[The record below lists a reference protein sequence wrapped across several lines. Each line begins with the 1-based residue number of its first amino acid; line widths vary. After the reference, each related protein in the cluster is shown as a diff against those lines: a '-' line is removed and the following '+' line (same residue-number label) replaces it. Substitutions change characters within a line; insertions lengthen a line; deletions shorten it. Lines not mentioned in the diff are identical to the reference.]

1 MSLNSAISNAASGL
15 ASVNR
20 QLALVSQNVA
30 NAGTPG
36 YAREVAANSDA
47 TAGGIGAGV
56 RTGPATR
63 EVNAQLQA
71 SLSTQDAAV
80 AGQQVRAQAFAAID
94 ATQGVTAAGNDLA
107 SQLGTLRDAFTTL
120 STAPDNQ
127 AQQRQVILDAGTLAR
142 GINATANAIQAGRQA
157 AQDGIRSDVA
167 TLNATLQTIGT
178 LSDQII
184 SQAAQGQ
191 STADLENQRDGQQQ
205 TAAQIAGLRFLPQP
219 NGDVLAFTAQGRAV
233 ALRTASGPF
242 AIADAT
248 VGANAAYPGGLPAL
262 TLSGVDVTAQV
273 TDGRIGANLDLRDTT
288 LPGQQAGLDEF
299 AKTLAN
305 RLSGQGLAL
314 FTDPAGAVPA
324 GGGTPAQAGYVGFAN
339 IIGINP
345 AVAAKPSLVRDGT
358 QAVAG
363 SVTGASAFTPNPAG
377 GPAGF
382 TTLITRVTDQAFGA
396 EAQPGV
402 PQAAPATVGLGV
414 GGTLSLPYGASGSL
428 GDLAASLVGAQS
440 QAASTATGDLATGTA
455 LQATLSAKL
464 QSATGVSIDTE
475 LSTMIGLQNAYGAN
489 AKVITAAQ
497 AMWTS
502 LLAMIP

>member
-20 QLALVSQNVA
+20 QLALVSQNIA

-36 YAREVAANSDA
+36 YAREIAANLDA
-47 TAGGIGAGV
+47 TAGGIGEGV

-63 EVNAQLQA
+63 EVNTQLQA
-71 SLSTQDAAV
+71 SLSVQDAEV
-80 AGQQVRAQAFAAID
+80 AGQQVRAQALAALD
-94 ATQGVTAAGNDLA
+94 ATQGVTATGNDLA
-107 SQLGTLRDAFTTL
+107 SQVGTLRNAFTTL
-120 STAPDNQ
+120 SATPDSQ
-127 AQQRQVILDAGTLAR
+127 AQQRQVVLAAGTLAR
-142 GINATANAIQAGRQA
+142 GINATANAIEAGRQG
-157 AQDGIRSDVA
+157 AQDGLHADVA

-248 VGANAAYPGGLPAL
+248 VGANAAYPGSLPAL
-262 TLSGVDVTAQV
+262 MLSGVDVTAQV

-288 LPGQQAGLDEF
+288 LPAQQAGLDEF

-314 FTDPAGAVPA
+314 FTDPAGVVPT
-324 GGGTPAQAGYVGFAN
+324 GGGVPAQAGYVGFAN
-339 IIGINP
+339 IIGVNP
-345 AVAAKPSLVRDGT
+345 AVTATPSLVRDGT

-363 SVTGASAFTPNPAG
+363 STAGASSFTPNPAG

-382 TTLITRVTDQAFGA
+382 TTLISRITDQAFGT
-396 EAQPGV
+396 EAQTGV
-402 PQAAPATVGLGV
+402 PQAAPAAAKLGV
-414 GGTLSLPYGASGSL
+414 GGTLSLPYGAVGSL

-440 QAASTATGDLATGTA
+440 EASAAATGDLATGTA
-455 LQATLSAKL
+455 LQATLTAKL
-464 QSATGVSIDTE
+464 QSTTGVSIDTE

-489 AKVITAAQ
+489 AKVITSAQ

-502 LLAMIP
+502 LLAMLP

>member
-1 MSLNSAISNAASGL
+1 MSLDTAISNAASGL

-363 SVTGASAFTPNPAG
+363 SITGASAFTPNPAG

-414 GGTLSLPYGASGSL
+414 GEPCRCPMAG
-428 GDLAASLVGAQS
+428 LAASAIWRPAWSARSRRLRPPRPATS
-440 QAASTATGDLATGTA
+440 PPARRCRRRLRPSCNRRPAYPSTR
-455 LQATLSAKL
+455 SC
-464 QSATGVSIDTE
+464 
-475 LSTMIGLQNAYGAN
+475 
-489 AKVITAAQ
+489 
-497 AMWTS
+497 
-502 LLAMIP
+502 PP

>member
-1 MSLNSAISNAASGL
+1 MNLNSAISNAASGL
-15 ASVNR
+15 ASINT
-20 QLALVSQNVA
+20 QLALVSQNIA

-47 TAGGIGAGV
+47 TAGGFGEGV

-63 EVNAQLQA
+63 QVNAQLQA
-71 SLSTQDAAV
+71 SLSLQTAEV

-107 SQLGTLRDAFTTL
+107 SQVGKLRDAFTTL
-120 STAPDNQ
+120 SATPDSQ
-127 AQQRQVILDAGTLAR
+127 AQQRQVVQDAGTLAR
-142 GINATANAIQAGRQA
+142 GINATANAIQSGRQA
-157 AQDGIRSDVA
+157 AQDGIRSDVTA
-167 TLNATLQTIGT
+167 LNTTLHAIGT

-184 SQAAQGQ
+184 GLAAQGL

-205 TAAQIAGLRFLPQP
+205 TAAQIAGLRFLPQS

-233 ALRTASGPF
+233 ALRSASGPF

-248 VGANAAYPGGLPAL
+248 VGANAAYPGSLPAL

-273 TDGRIGANLDLRDTT
+273 AEGRIGANLDLRDTT
-288 LPGQQAGLDEF
+288 LPAQQAGLDEF

-314 FTDPAGAVPA
+314 FTDPAGSVPP
-324 GGGTPAQAGYVGFAN
+324 GGGVPAQAGYVGFAN
-339 IIGINP
+339 IIQVNP
-345 AVAAKPSLVRDGT
+345 AVTATPSLVRDGT

-363 SVTGASAFTPNPAG
+363 SATGASAFTPNPAG

-382 TTLITRVTDQAFGA
+382 TTLVSRITDQAFGT

-402 PQAAPATVGLGV
+402 PQTAPAATGLGV
-414 GGTLSLPYGASGSL
+414 GGKLSLPYGATGSVA
-428 GDLAASLVGAQS
+428 DLAASLVGAQS
-440 QAASTATGDLATGTA
+440 QAGAAATSDLATGTA
-455 LQATLSAKL
+455 LQATLAAKL

-475 LSTMIGLQNAYGAN
+475 RNHSHPSH
-489 AKVITAAQ
+489 AAALAGIAGRCEFALAA
-497 AMWTS
+497 AMRDE
-502 LLAMIP
+502 A